1 MPSNGKLPRK
11 GIMDAVKE
19 VHTLVRRKNPLD
31 PVDTQGVNIRPNRKT
46 R

>member
-19 VHTLVRRKNPLD
+19 VHSLVRQKNLKDAVD
-31 PVDTQGVNIRPNRKT
+31 PNGVTIRPNRKT
-46 R
+46 K